1 MKKTYEA
8 PTADVLKFE
17 AQDVITVSGILNGDK
32 EQPAPIET
40 DNSGNFGNS
49 GNSGNPGNPD
59 SVEAPR

>member
-1 MKKTYEA
+1 MKKPYEV

>member
-1 MKKTYEA
+1 MKKPYEV

-17 AQDVITVSGILNGDK
+17 AQDVITVSGMLNGDK

-40 DNSGNFGNS
+40 DNSGN
-49 GNSGNPGNPD
+49 SGNPGNPD

>member
-1 MKKTYEA
+1 MKKTYEV

-17 AQDVITVSGILNGDK
+17 AQDVITVSGMLNGDK

>member
-1 MKKTYEA
+1 MKKPYEA
-8 PTADVLKFE
+8 PSADVLKFE

>member
-1 MKKTYEA
+1 MKKTYEV

>member
-1 MKKTYEA
+1 MKKPYEA

-40 DNSGNFGNS
+40 DNSGNS

>member
-1 MKKTYEA
+1 MKKPYEV

-17 AQDVITVSGILNGDK
+17 AQDVITVSGMLNGDK

-40 DNSGNFGNS
+40 DNSGN
-49 GNSGNPGNPD
+49 PGNPD